1 MDEQTKH
8 ATTHL
13 TPDPVEA
20 SEAGTR
26 HEDNARL
33 KEDDATREGE
43 DATREGEDATR
54 ESESASREDKDERG
68 GLRALAIDLTPLR
81 VSREF
86 RLLFAGQAVSFFGS
100 MMTFVALPWQMYKL
114 TGSSLAVGLLGVAEF
129 VPIFLMSF
137 VGGALADA
145 VDRRRMIRLTEA
157 LLAAGTAVLVVNSL
171 LPEPRA
177 WVLFF
182 CAGLFAAMNGLQRP
196 SLDAL
201 MPRIVGPEHVPAAM
215 ALRSLSGTVGM
226 IGGPALGGLLVTT
239 VGPAPTYAFDF
250 VSFAASLLALWMM
263 RAVPPPAG
271 ADRPSLRSIVEGLR
285 YARGRP
291 ELLGTYL
298 VDINAMFFGMPMAL
312 FPAIG
317 ERLGG
322 SSVGLLYAAPAAGA
336 MFVTL
341 TSGWTNRV
349 NRHGLCVA
357 LAAAVWGLAIVGFG
371 FAPTLWA
378 ALLFLAVAG
387 GADMVSGLFRMTIWN
402 QTIPDHL
409 RGRLAGIE
417 VVSYTTGPLLGNTE
431 SGLVA
436 RLFGVRASVVSG
448 GLLCVAGTALLSMLL
463 PQLISYDGREGL
475 KRKRAEEEA
484 RRERMKDEGGEMK
497 DEVRAIQH

>member
-1 MDEQTKH
+1 MDEQTTH

-26 HEDNARL
+26 REENARL
-33 KEDDATREGE
+33 KEDDATRE
-43 DATREGEDATR
+43 T
-54 ESESASREDKDERG
+54 ESAMREDEGGRG

-100 MMTFVALPWQMYKL
+100 MMTFVALPWQMYRL

-129 VPIFLMSF
+129 VPIFLMAF

-145 VDRRRMIRLTEA
+145 VDRRTMIRLTEA
-157 LLAAGTAVLVVNSL
+157 LLAVGTLVLVVNSL

-177 WVLFF
+177 WILFL

-215 ALRSLSGTVGM
+215 ALRSLSATVGM

-250 VSFAASLLALWMM
+250 VSFAASLAALWLM

-312 FPAIG
+312 FPAIAERFG
-317 ERLGG
+317 ESSWLGG

-336 MFVTL
+336 MCVTL
-341 TSGWTNRV
+341 ASGWTKRV

-371 FAPTLWA
+371 FAHTLWA

-387 GADMVSGLFRMTIWN
+387 AADMVSGLFRMTIWN

-417 VVSYTTGPLLGNTE
+417 VVSYTTGPLLGNAE

-448 GLLCVAGTALLSMLL
+448 GLLCVAGTALLSLLL
-463 PQLISYDGREGL
+463 PQLIRYDGREGL

-484 RRERMKDEGGEMK
+484 RHERMKAEG
-497 DEVRAIQH
+497 